1 MKMTKIKEGK
11 LCVGND
17 CSENSFFEMKNE
29 SSNNATPKDNMDE
42 KREYLQ
48 QFIAREGYFNAN
60 FSKFQNSCS
69 EMGLIPP
76 IGTLLTHR

>member
-48 QFIAREGYFNAN
+48 QFIA
-60 FSKFQNSCS
+60 
-69 EMGLIPP
+69 
-76 IGTLLTHR
+76 